1 MEGGKEYFAQEPY
14 VAPGTS
20 CSRTMRELE
29 VATSAVMT
37 LSFSSIPR
45 TQTLQLGGMEGRG
58 TESATHS

>member
-1 MEGGKEYFAQEPY
+1 
-14 VAPGTS
+14 
-20 CSRTMRELE
+20 MRELE